1 MKLGRASW
9 LLLSVALVA
18 FGCAKGDTGPTGP
31 AGSANVIYSAWFSPA
46 TWVLET
52 NFGIVERT
60 YTMTSTSLTQA
71 IIDNGVV
78 LVYLKVAGFSPAIE
92 QLPVT
97 IIDASK
103 AFLYRAQ
110 AGSIKALYYNT
121 ANTAADPG
129 VIPSGNQLRYVLIP
143 GSVLGTRAQ
152 EVGSTSA
159 RYVEALKAMS
169 YSEACRTLGI
179 PE

>member
-18 FGCAKGDTGPTGP
+18 LGCAKGDTGPTGPAGP

-52 NFGIVERT
+52 NFTVVERT

-78 LVYLKVAGFSPAIE
+78 LV
-92 QLPVT
+92 
-97 IIDASK
+97 
-103 AFLYRAQ
+103 
-110 AGSIKALYYNT
+110 
-121 ANTAADPG
+121 
-129 VIPSGNQLRYVLIP
+129 
-143 GSVLGTRAQ
+143 
-152 EVGSTSA
+152 
-159 RYVEALKAMS
+159 
-169 YSEACRTLGI
+169 
-179 PE
+179 